1 MLRMLYAMFTLL
13 LRIALAAAAMV
24 LLKLVSK
31 KLG

>member
-1 MLRMLYAMFTLL
+1 MLYSMFTLL
-13 LRIALAAAAMV
+13 LRMALAAAAMM